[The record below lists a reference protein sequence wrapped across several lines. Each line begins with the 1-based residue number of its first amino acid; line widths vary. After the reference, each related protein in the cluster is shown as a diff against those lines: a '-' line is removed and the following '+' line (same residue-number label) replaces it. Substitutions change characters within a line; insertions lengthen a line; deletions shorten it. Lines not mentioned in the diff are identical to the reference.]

1 MLTGSCGGSTP
12 GSANLAFAHGLIR
25 RGPARDAI
33 EQADVIDLQWSE
45 SIRLVKLARRLNPR
59 ARVVGTFHDVQ
70 SQLYSREPAATRF
83 ARARRRTA
91 TWVLRWHERHDVGAL
106 DEVAVFSEKDARLLG
121 DPPNLRVI
129 RPPLASGDETMP
141 PPPPGGPA
149 LVFVAHFKRPVNDD
163 AALWFLR
170 EVWPSVELAVPG
182 VRLRL
187 VGADASAT
195 LLTEVARWPSVTL
208 TGFVD
213 DLGAEYRAAA
223 LAVVPLR
230 RGAGVKFKT
239 VEALLHGV
247 PVVTTPVGAEGVE
260 GPDLFAV
267 AEPEPK
273 AFGAAVV
280 ACLADPDAV
289 RQRARTAMSW
299 AVREYSQAAFEAGVA
314 QHYGLEQ
321 PPGPSA

>member
-1 MLTGSCGGSTP
+1 MS
-12 GSANLAFAHGLIR
+12 
-25 RGPARDAI
+25 GP
-33 EQADVIDLQWSE
+33 
-45 SIRLVKLARRLNPR
+45 
-59 ARVVGTFHDVQ
+59 
-70 SQLYSREPAATRF
+70 
-83 ARARRRTA
+83 
-91 TWVLRWHERHDVGAL
+91 L
-106 DEVAVFSEKDARLLG
+106 DEVAVFSDKDAQLLG

-141 PPPPGGPA
+141 PPPPGPPA

-170 EVWPSVELAVPG
+170 EVWPSVERAVPG

-187 VGADASAT
+187 VGADASDT
-195 LLTEVARWPSVTL
+195 LSAEAARWPSVTL

-213 DLGAEYRAAA
+213 DRGAEYRAAA

-239 VEALLHGV
+239 IEALLHGA

-280 ACLADPDAV
+280 ALSRRPGRRSPARSHGHVLGGARVLPGGLRGRGRPALRAGATSRPERLGRRETPREGLPSPLAV
-289 RQRARTAMSW
+289 
-299 AVREYSQAAFEAGVA
+299 
-314 QHYGLEQ
+314 
-321 PPGPSA
+321 PGCGY